1 MSTPGPNTMSAEE
14 LMALNQQLN
23 ERIAALEAETRPP
36 QRPKVNR
43 PTPFKGDRPKL
54 RTFLAQMDLYF
65 AANAI
70 TRDNDQVL
78 SAATYLEGTALDWFE
93 PRLRSWF
100 HETPE
105 ERDAETNAI
114 FNSYAEF
121 VKRLK
126 ITFGD
131 TDEKVSAAQRL
142 NRLNQKGSAA
152 HYASE
157 FQQISSHL
165 EWDEQALADR
175 FYRGLR
181 DNVKDEIARLE
192 HRPTTIHAMIEAAV
206 RIDNRL
212 FERKMERNGGAN
224 HVRQS
229 KGPRNNLT
237 RKDNYGYAP
246 MELDATV
253 NGKLTNEERQRRRK
267 LGLCYFCGKPGHRL
281 AECTLKDK
289 DNKALRAVM
298 KGNLSDQ
305 DAKEFQDEGDTNYLR
320 ATTFSADNKLLDVT
334 GSDINDLKTTTVD
347 CTTMIHDKNTK
358 NLRHSSFSG
367 NEEAVSN

>member
-1 MSTPGPNTMSAEE
+1 MSAEE

-105 ERDAETNAI
+105 ERDVETNAI

-165 EWDEQALADR
+165 EK
-175 FYRGLR
+175 
-181 DNVKDEIARLE
+181 V
-192 HRPTTIHAMIEAAV
+192 M
-206 RIDNRL
+206 
-212 FERKMERNGGAN
+212 
-224 HVRQS
+224 S
-229 KGPRNNLT
+229 
-237 RKDNYGYAP
+237 
-246 MELDATV
+246 
-253 NGKLTNEERQRRRK
+253 GKLRFAHDDVIIFTKDTREDHAEKVKLVLKKLSERQLFLK
-267 LGLCYFCGKPGHRL
+267 LKKCEFFKKELMFLGHIIST
-281 AECTLKDK
+281 EGIKMDPEK
-289 DNKALRAVM
+289 IKAIQEWPTPKVL
-298 KGNLSDQ
+298 
-305 DAKEFQDEGDTNYLR
+305 
-320 ATTFSADNKLLDVT
+320 
-334 GSDINDLKTTTVD
+334 
-347 CTTMIHDKNTK
+347 HD
-358 NLRHSSFSG
+358 G
-367 NEEAVSN
+367 